1 MIMMLNGPPHTI
13 AHGQTRGGDS
23 RGGTVSFC
31 FYPIDRSREVPER
44 LCPLTT
50 QLSHSPALKRAF
62 QTEFPELGGQIP
74 SYLFFWSRFSVLDHF
89 RSVLKTFILI
99 TTNILLLNPKLS
111 FDLAYF
117 VIFLTRIASK
127 KQYIES
133 LITPSCRVKDAPVY
147 QSCTNIVQRGGRGSN
162 PC

>member
-1 MIMMLNGPPHTI
+1 MQKESLKFVKKIAVSVDNPMNLMLNGPPHTI
-13 AHGQTRGGDS
+13 AHDKTRGGDS

-31 FYPIDRSREVPER
+31 FYPIDRSREVPEL

-62 QTEFPELGGQIP
+62 QTEFPEVGGQIP

-89 RSVLKTFILI
+89 HSVLKTFILI
-99 TTNILLLNPKLS
+99 TTSILLLNPKLS

-117 VIFLTRIASK
+117 VIFFDKDSK
-127 KQYIES
+127 QEAISK
-133 LITPSCRVKDAPVY
+133 A
-147 QSCTNIVQRGGRGSN
+147 
-162 PC
+162 

>member
-1 MIMMLNGPPHTI
+1 MNLMLNGPPHTI
-13 AHGQTRGGDS
+13 AHDQTRGGDS

-31 FYPIDRSREVPER
+31 FYPIDRSREVPEL

-62 QTEFPELGGQIP
+62 QTEFPEVGGQIP

-89 RSVLKTFILI
+89 HSVLKTFILI
-99 TTNILLLNPKLS
+99 TTSILLLNPKLS

-117 VIFLTRIASK
+117 VIFLTRIASR
-127 KQYIES
+127 KQYRKLDHTELQGKGCPGVPILHKHCS
-133 LITPSCRVKDAPVY
+133 KVVKKK
-147 QSCTNIVQRGGRGSN
+147 
-162 PC
+162 